1 MNSIALGRAD
11 TSAASRSEHVVDR
24 AQSERPTAAA
34 EEHSDAAPPRKKQK
48 RNKPTLSCDC
58 CVERKTKCDRGR
70 PQCLACV
77 KRQTTCNY
85 SEVANLIARSAE
97 RNVGRPAVKAR
108 KKTQVQAQLG
118 VVTPNSSE
126 HLTSRSLAA
135 HLFPYTIRSFEPI
148 IVDHEWDGTHPA
160 IELLGLTDT
169 DYLREKQ
176 EFSRP
181 QQQRSQ
187 SMSSNA
193 SSMHNLLSNV
203 PYTKHTPSLVFG
215 VGAEHPFSNYWTC
228 KGGLQEV
235 VSVLPRKEQAD
246 ILVDS
251 YFEAVDPVY
260 PMIHRPKF
268 DADYLSFWG
277 LAQEDKYE
285 ADAALLALH
294 FVVYA
299 MGTQFVSMPNATER
313 AQIAEFYVSA
323 AHQALR
329 ISGYLS
335 RISLRTIQAMVLIN
349 YFLMNK
355 NSASD
360 AWSFGG
366 VLIHQSL
373 AIGLNRDPEV
383 VVPRASAL
391 EKQQRRKVWQA
402 VLFQQVFLC
411 VLIKLPPTAT
421 VSDVQVES
429 LTDEADGDH
438 EINGCARDTPDALP
452 NPMRISNIAP
462 PPMPHL
468 PHEIS
473 DKQYIRTMWK
483 LAILVQGSICIPRSL
498 NRPMTNSVREK
509 STLMQSFRS
518 FYSTIPKGLTHEI
531 TVEFVASNQRQAKQQ
546 LFFRSNFHHCV
557 MLLLADENEPAGVKC
572 DVRGSL
578 EEARLALQAFFD
590 LWEHLRVDAGVWWVF
605 QHRAF
610 EEALMMARLLAIQ
623 QQPDSPFDNQ
633 IKSPVEETLL
643 VAAKHDIRR
652 VIEILEQVGSSA
664 PEMQK
669 TRTEVLRT
677 AYEDIQF

>member
-1 MNSIALGRAD
+1 MDSTALGGAD
-11 TSAASRSEHVVDR
+11 LSVASRNYPVVDR
-24 AQSERPTAAA
+24 DQSERPTAAA
-34 EEHSDAAPPRKKQK
+34 GDQSVSPPPKKKQK

-97 RNVGRPAVKAR
+97 RNGGRPAAKAR
-108 KKTQVQAQLG
+108 KKAQVRALLG

-126 HLTSRSLAA
+126 RQ
-135 HLFPYTIRSFEPI
+135 
-148 IVDHEWDGTHPA
+148 D
-160 IELLGLTDT
+160 
-169 DYLREKQ
+169 
-176 EFSRP
+176 FSRP

-203 PYTKHTPSLVFG
+203 PYTKHTPSLIFG

-277 LAQEDKYE
+277 LPQEDKYQ

-373 AIGLNRDPEV
+373 AIGLNRDPET

-438 EINGCARDTPDALP
+438 EINGCARDTPDAFP

-483 LAILVQGSICIPRSL
+483 LANLVQGSICIPRSL
-498 NRPMTNSVREK
+498 NRPMTSSVREK
-509 STLMQSFRS
+509 STLLQSFRS
-518 FYSTIPKGLTHEI
+518 FYSTIPKGLTHDI
-531 TVEFVASNQRQAKQQ
+531 TAKFVASNQRQAKQE

-557 MLLLADENEPAGVKC
+557 MLLLADANEPAGVKC
-572 DVRGSL
+572 DVRGAL

-623 QQPDSPFDNQ
+623 QQPDSPFQNQ
-633 IKSPVEETLL
+633 IKSPIEETLL